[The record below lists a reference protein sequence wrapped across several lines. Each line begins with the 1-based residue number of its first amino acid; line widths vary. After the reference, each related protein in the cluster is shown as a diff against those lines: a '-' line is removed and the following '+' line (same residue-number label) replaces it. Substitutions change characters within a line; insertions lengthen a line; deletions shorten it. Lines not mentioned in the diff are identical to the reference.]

1 MDEATVK
8 KIHEARRYLSSL
20 PDFLL
25 LVQNPQPMRSSVSP
39 ETLNGLRTLAKKV
52 LSIKP
57 WRRRLLDA
65 ELDSGPAAV
74 ATMDPEGGLD
84 WLDEGLP
91 DLSSVSHHHFDLAKE
106 FVISRYLDILADEVT
121 SEGPR
126 RNIAPVPSAS
136 RPESG
141 VDKSND
147 ASTVTPLASVWAM

>member
-1 MDEATVK
+1 MKRTIFGGAASNNGK
-8 KIHEARRYLSSL
+8 KSSL
-20 PDFLL
+20 
-25 LVQNPQPMRSSVSP
+25 
-39 ETLNGLRTLAKKV
+39 G
-52 LSIKP
+52 
-57 WRRRLLDA
+57 LLDA
-65 ELDSGPAAV
+65 ELDSSSAAV
-74 ATMDPEGGLD
+74 ATMDSDPEGRLD

-106 FVISRYLDILADEVT
+106 FDITRYLDILADEVT

-147 ASTVTPLASVWAM
+147 ASTVAPLASAWAT